1 MVPVYA
7 AVILAARRELQAY
20 WNDFTK
26 RFRGVYICFLAVLLF
41 LALAAL
47 NGIGTFGTAHWQ
59 GPALSL
65 FLYCIPF
72 PAVLLGYAWLQRE
85 EQLEMFFRF
94 YAVLT
99 SLALIGTTLEYLNI
113 PFPALG
119 TVGLPY
125 NFRFYPGLEVRML
138 SGFYRAPD
146 IMGWHAATLS
156 CVGVIM
162 ALRRRKLFRSGP
174 WILAAG
180 WGFINCLMS
189 GRRKAIY
196 MVAAF
201 FIVLLWRYMRRLRFH
216 EAITIVLLGTTLFIV
231 VHQIS
236 QSEESSVYAK
246 GALTTVDELL
256 QRLEG
261 GLRETV
267 NQFGFMGAGLG
278 TATQGTQ
285 HLVANTIGSWQ
296 EGGLGK
302 LAIELGVPGLVSL
315 VVLVFVM
322 MRFLLKLTRHPDI
335 PESSQ
340 LFRAG
345 LFALFIGDLVTFMV
359 SAQAYSD
366 PLLTLFTAFILG
378 CLFATSQLD
387 ERVPAT
393 SEISG
398 TSAVRPSPAGAIATT

>member
-1 MVPVYA
+1 MGGR
-7 AVILAARRELQAY
+7 IQGGFHI
-20 WNDFTK
+20 D
-26 RFRGVYICFLAVLLF
+26 I
-41 LALAAL
+41 
-47 NGIGTFGTAHWQ
+47 GI
-59 GPALSL
+59 
-65 FLYCIPF
+65 
-72 PAVLLGYAWLQRE
+72 
-85 EQLEMFFRF
+85 
-94 YAVLT
+94 
-99 SLALIGTTLEYLNI
+99 
-113 PFPALG
+113 
-119 TVGLPY
+119 
-125 NFRFYPGLEVRML
+125 
-138 SGFYRAPD
+138 RA
-146 IMGWHAATLS
+146 
-156 CVGVIM
+156 
-162 ALRRRKLFRSGP
+162 
-174 WILAAG
+174 
-180 WGFINCLMS
+180 GFIP
-189 GRRKAIY
+189 GYGTEDAQ
-196 MVAAF
+196 AAHAGSF
-201 FIVLLWRYMRRLRFH
+201 
-216 EAITIVLLGTTLFIV
+216 
-231 VHQIS
+231 
-236 QSEESSVYAK
+236 
-246 GALTTVDELL
+246 
-256 QRLEG
+256 
-261 GLRETV
+261 
-267 NQFGFMGAGLG
+267 QFGFMGAGLG